1 MPRTSTI
8 VRAGAALAG
17 ASIAMMLAA
26 PAAGATEEARGRV
39 KFHLGADGY
48 KVNLH
53 GTDRSQLET
62 WNYVIQL
69 DGGEKLNVYCVEI
82 ETDIDTGQDM
92 VERPWDEFPNPNTDF
107 HANRDKINWV
117 LHHGYPAK
125 GTEAIEQALDGT
137 VEFNDGLSTKE
148 AITAT
153 QTAVWHFSDGTDLD
167 KDTPLVDDKRN
178 PDAANAEDVLALY
191 SYLTGDKNTGISEPD
206 AALEI
211 SPADATGEAGDRI
224 GPFTVSTS
232 GEIDEITNKLPEG
245 VTLTD
250 ADGKELT
257 KADITDGTEIFVN
270 VPEDAEDGKG
280 SFGLKASAA
289 VNTGRLFVG
298 ENYGPKT
305 KAQSL
310 IVATSDQLELSDEAM
325 VRWSAAGE
333 TPPSS
338 ETSTTTTA
346 PSTSTEAA
354 PSTTETPVAP
364 QSNEGPLAQTGF
376 SAMTPLVIGLVLL
389 GGGAVTLLLLRRR
402 KGTA

>member
-39 KFHLGADGY
+39 DRDADQKGY
-48 KVNLH
+48 EINLAGH
-53 GTDRSQLET
+53 DRSLHT
-62 WNYVIQL
+62 ANYKIDL
-69 DGGEKLNVYCVEI
+69 RGGESLRVYCVEI
-82 ETDIDTGQDM
+82 GTSIKEDQDM
-92 VERPWDEFPNPNTDF
+92 VERPWNDFPDSETDF

-117 LHHGYPAK
+117 LHHGYPFK
-125 GTEAIEQALDGT
+125 DLETIEQDLEGT
-137 VEFNDGLSTKE
+137 AEFNDGLSKRE

-153 QTAVWHFSDGTDLD
+153 QAAVWHYSDGVDLD
-167 KDTPLVDDKRN
+167 KESPLAGA
-178 PDAANAEDVLALY
+178 PDPVAADVLALY
-191 SYLTGDKNTGISEPD
+191 GYLTNKNNNTGISEPD
-206 AALEI
+206 PALELT
-211 SPADATGEAGDRI
+211 PADATGKAGERI

-232 GEIDEITNKLPEG
+232 GEIQKLVADGLPEG
-245 VTLTD
+245 ATLTD

-257 KADITDGTEIFVN
+257 AADITDGTEIFVH
-270 VPEDAEDGKG
+270 VPEDAEEGKG

-298 ENYGPKT
+298 ENYDKV

-310 IVATSDQLELSDEAM
+310 IVATSDKLKLSDEAM

-333 TPPSS
+333 TPPTT
-338 ETSTTTTA
+338 ETSTTTA
-346 PSTSTEAA
+346 PSTTTEAA

-389 GGGAVTLLLLRRR
+389 GGGAVTLLILRRR
-402 KGTA
+402 KGTASS